1 MAGRIT
7 QVRFRGPPWASRVS
21 VRTLPPAEQPPPG
34 FGALELLLGGL
45 AALGPLSIDMYL
57 PALPGI
63 AAEFR
68 VETAAVQYSLASF
81 FVGFAVGQ
89 LVVGP
94 FIDRHGR
101 KRPLLVA
108 LGLYLLASLGCAAA
122 PSNDWLIVCR
132 LLQGLAGAM
141 AVVVPR
147 AVVRDLRS
155 GAEAVHMLSRL
166 MLVMGVAPIVAPLL
180 GSWVQDSLG
189 WRAIFVVLAASSA
202 LTLLASL
209 VVLPETSRPA
219 GGTGMPRVGLGA
231 QLRAL
236 VREPDFRAYTLCGG
250 FSSAGM
256 FAYISGSAFVF
267 IELHH
272 VAPAQYGY
280 FFGANAF
287 GLIAASQLNR
297 LLVGRFSSVQVLGAA
312 TNLAALSALAVLA
325 VAWTGAGG
333 LWGIAGALFVFVSTL
348 GILGPNT
355 TGLALERHGERAG
368 LASSVLGSLQ
378 FMIAASAA
386 AAVSALHDGH
396 SAVPMA
402 AVVAVS
408 AVLSWVCFMLRRRE
422 PAPTSS

>member
-1 MAGRIT
+1 M
-7 QVRFRGPPWASRVS
+7 PPS
-21 VRTLPPAEQPPPG
+21 EQPPPG

-57 PALPGI
+57 PALPRI
-63 AAEFR
+63 AAEFQ
-68 VETAAVQYSLASF
+68 VDTAAVQLSLASF

-89 LVVGP
+89 LAVGP
-94 FIDRHGR
+94 FVDRYGR

-108 LGLYLLASLGCAAA
+108 LALYLAASIGCAAA
-122 PSNDWLIVCR
+122 PSNDWLVVWR
-132 LLQGLAGAM
+132 LLQGLAGSM

-180 GSWVQDSLG
+180 GSWVDEALG
-189 WRAIFVVLAASSA
+189 WRAIFLVLAGFAA

-209 VVLPETSRPA
+209 ALLPETSRPGAVRA
-219 GGTGMPRVGLGA
+219 GGAGLAA
-231 QLRAL
+231 QLRVL

-256 FAYISGSAFVF
+256 FAYISGSSFVF
-267 IELHH
+267 IELHGL
-272 VAPAQYGY
+272 APEHYGY
-280 FFGANAF
+280 LFGANAF

-297 LLVGRFSSVQVLGAA
+297 LLVGRFTSVQVLGAA
-312 TNLAALSALAVLA
+312 TALSALAALAVLA

-348 GILGPNT
+348 GVIGPNT

-386 AAVSALHDGH
+386 AAVSALHDGR

-402 AVVAVS
+402 AVVAGS
-408 AVLSWVCFMLRRRE
+408 ACLSWACFLLRRRG
-422 PAPTSS
+422 PAGSP

>member
-1 MAGRIT
+1 LST
-7 QVRFRGPPWASRVS
+7 
-21 VRTLPPAEQPPPG
+21 AEQPPPG

-57 PALPGI
+57 PALPRI
-63 AAEFR
+63 ATEFH
-68 VETAAVQYSLASF
+68 VDTAAVQLSLASF

-94 FIDRHGR
+94 FVDRYGR
-101 KRPLLVA
+101 KGPLLVA

-122 PSNDWLIVCR
+122 PSNDWLVVCR

-180 GSWVQDSLG
+180 GSWVQDGLG
-189 WRAIFVVLAASSA
+189 WRAIFVVLAGFAA
-202 LTLLASL
+202 LTLLASMI
-209 VVLPETSRPA
+209 VLPETSRRAAGPA
-219 GGTGMPRVGLGA
+219 GGAGLGA
-231 QLRAL
+231 QLLAL

-267 IELHH
+267 IELHG
-272 VAPAQYGY
+272 VPEQEYGY

-312 TNLAALSALAVLA
+312 TSLAALSALAVLA

-333 LWGIAGALFVFVSTL
+333 LWGVAGALFVFVSTL
-348 GILGPNT
+348 GVLGPNT

-368 LASSVLGSLQ
+368 LASSVLGSSQ
-378 FMIAASAA
+378 FLIAASAA

-408 AVLSWVCFMLRRRE
+408 ACLSWVCFMLRRRE
-422 PAPTSS
+422 PAPPVS

>member
-1 MAGRIT
+1 LTTA
-7 QVRFRGPPWASRVS
+7 
-21 VRTLPPAEQPPPG
+21 AEQPPPG

-57 PALPGI
+57 PALPRI
-63 AAEFR
+63 AAEFH
-68 VETAAVQYSLASF
+68 VDTAAVQLSLASF

-94 FIDRHGR
+94 FVDRYGR

-122 PSNDWLIVCR
+122 PSNDWLVVCR

-180 GSWVQDSLG
+180 GSWVQDALG
-189 WRAIFVVLAASSA
+189 WRAIFVVLAGFAA
-202 LTLLASL
+202 LTLVASTAL
-209 VVLPETSRPA
+209 LPGTSRA
-219 GGTGMPRVGLGA
+219 GPGTAGAAGLGA

-236 VREPDFRAYTLCGG
+236 AREPDFRTYTLCGA

-256 FAYISGSAFVF
+256 FAYISGSSFVF
-267 IELHH
+267 IELYGI
-272 VAPAQYGY
+272 PEAQYGY

-312 TNLAALSALAVLA
+312 TGLAALAALAVLA

-333 LWGIAGALFVFVSTL
+333 LWGISGALFVFVSTL
-348 GILGPNT
+348 GVLGPNT

-386 AAVSALHDGH
+386 AAVSALHDGT

-408 AVLSWVCFMLRRRE
+408 ACLSWLSFALRRRDS
-422 PAPTSS
+422 APLS